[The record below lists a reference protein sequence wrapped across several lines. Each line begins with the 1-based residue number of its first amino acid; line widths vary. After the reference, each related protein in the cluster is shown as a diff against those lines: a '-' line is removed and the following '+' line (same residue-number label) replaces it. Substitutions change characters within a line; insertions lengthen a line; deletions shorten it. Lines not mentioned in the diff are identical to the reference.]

1 METQKFQ
8 LHLASKVVVPA
19 EKGPDGNPK
28 PGAKERTVQLA
39 GMSNRVVRFRT
50 LGLDEV
56 NKLTD
61 IASKLAGE
69 DATGRQ
75 IYQLQHRHALYSMV
89 YEVSEPT
96 DDPNPQKGWKKTS
109 YDGFQIPGGA
119 LSWSSLFSAKDTA
132 VLEAEYSK
140 WHEIPVTIVEM
151 LSGKAIPVSSEV

>member
-1 METQKFQ
+1 METQRLQ
-8 LHLASKVVVPA
+8 LHLASKVVVPP
-19 EKGPDGNPK
+19 ENGPDGKPK
-28 PGAKERTVQLA
+28 PGAKERTVQIH

-50 LGLDEV
+50 LDLDEV
-56 NKLTD
+56 NKLNE

-75 IYQLQHRHALYSMV
+75 IYRLQHQHALFSMV

-109 YDGFQIPGGA
+109 YDGFQVPGP
-119 LSWSSLFSAKDTA
+119 LSWSSLFTTKDTA

-140 WHEIPVTIVEM
+140 WHEIPTSIVDM
-151 LSGKAIPVSSEV
+151 LSGKAIPVSHEG